1 LTLLVA
7 VDERAIGQRSA
18 AGGLD
23 AVVALSIV
31 VALIG
36 ILFLP
41 LVRGTSDGSSIT
53 GGGLIRGQQELCYS
67 CTEDAPY
74 PMLLWLELIVCVAGL
89 VAGLGLSVRGGG
101 WRMAARTAALVAAAI
116 LLLWAPVQTESN
128 DRPVAILVVFELAGA
143 LVLAVAASTVRT
155 ASGKWVVAAR
165 AVTLAF
171 AGIALAF
178 LPGTRGQMRFTYDQ
192 LLWGYA
198 VAVAGTAVAI
208 VSASVAALRPPVSSA
223 GT

>member
-1 LTLLVA
+1 MA
-7 VDERAIGQRSA
+7 VDERAIEQRSA

-41 LVRGTSDGSSIT
+41 LVRRASDGSSIT
-53 GGGLIRGQQELCYS
+53 GASVIRGQQELCYS
-67 CTEDAPY
+67 CTQDAPY

-128 DRPVAILVVFELAGA
+128 DRPVGILVVFELVGA

-198 VAVAGTAVAI
+198 VAAAGTAVAI